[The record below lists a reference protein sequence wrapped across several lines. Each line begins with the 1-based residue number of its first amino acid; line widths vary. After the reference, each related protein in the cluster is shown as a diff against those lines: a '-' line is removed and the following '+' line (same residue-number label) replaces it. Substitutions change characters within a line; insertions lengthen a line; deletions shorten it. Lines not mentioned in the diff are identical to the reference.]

1 MKKIYNYLLVL
12 ILLCI
17 QAFTAQAQFAPEA
30 LCGTAEPSDA
40 HYKYIE
46 SLNQQYNALDIE
58 ADSNGTIYLPIKFH
72 VVTDI
77 NGSRYD
83 QNTLLTVFCELNQKF
98 QGSGIQFYMRGDVNV
113 INNSLYYRH
122 TSNAVGSALMNE
134 HNVIR
139 SINTYFVDLSAIG
152 LCGYAYF
159 PGSGP
164 GGPLREG
171 GLMMSIGCSQVGNT
185 TLAHEMGHYLALP
198 HTFDGSSTDPI
209 SPFAERVTR
218 NPNEVA
224 PRFSANCNTFGDRYC
239 DTPADIYGFR
249 WNCNGMALNDTDLN
263 GDTFLP
269 DAGYFMSYSSDF
281 CMNKFSQQQMNT
293 MRQTVR
299 SSSTTPAPRN
309 YLTVFP
315 MPAWD
320 TVTSNV
326 TLLEPLASSTPSPSN
341 FIFFRWSKAPGATH
355 YFVRIRR
362 NNLPVTEFTT
372 TDTTRLFTINL
383 LQPGLTYTYT
393 IRPYNHGW
401 TCVGPSQ
408 TGTFTTTQGYGVSV
422 FDPKSQEVVIY
433 PSLLEAGQLLNI
445 RSGEAQLQSFSLV
458 DIQGRTVMQ
467 APLESGSIVHQIQMP
482 VLPAGTYHVKL
493 QSSQG
498 PLFERI
504 VIQ

>member
-1 MKKIYNYLLVL
+1 M
-12 ILLCI
+12 
-17 QAFTAQAQFAPEA
+17 FA
-30 LCGTAEPSDA
+30 
-40 HYKYIE
+40 IV
-46 SLNQQYNALDIE
+46 DIE
-58 ADSNGTIYLPIKFH
+58 TTGSKFPGNRIIDLAIIRHNGKE
-72 VVTDI
+72 VV
-77 NGSRYD
+77 SEWHS
-83 QNTLLTVFCELNQKF
+83 LLRPDVAIPPFVIELTGISEEMVAEAPLF
-98 QGSGIQFYMRGDVNV
+98 QDVAVDVIAQLRDCIFVAHDVNFDY
-113 INNSLYYRH
+113 SFLRH
-122 TSNAVGSALMNE
+122 ELKEVGY
-134 HNVIR
+134 
-139 SINTYFVDLSAIG
+139 T
-152 LCGYAYF
+152 YF

-171 GLMMSIGCSQVGNT
+171 GLMMSIGCSQVGKT

-326 TLLEPLASSTPSPSN
+326 TLLEPLASSAPSPSN

-467 APLESGSIVHQIQMP
+467 APLEAGSIVHQIQMP

-493 QSSQG
+493 QSSRG